1 MPPAPHWPEDRG
13 AGASGTQADAADAL
27 LASHQQAWKRESL
40 EKELAACREELAA
53 MRALLDDLPRIF
65 ESKFENR
72 LRPLLEQ
79 KERLLHGNEGLREQ
93 LRQLQPGGLPIAGS
107 LMPAATHDAEAA
119 VSSPPRQRGWARNLR
134 HAFGVGQP
142 PR

>member
-1 MPPAPHWPEDRG
+1 MIPPAPQWPGEPTEPTDP
-13 AGASGTQADAADAL
+13 L
-27 LASHQQAWKRESL
+27 LASHQLAWKRESL

-79 KERLLHGNEGLREQ
+79 KERLLQGNEGLREQ
-93 LRQLQPGGLPIAGS
+93 LRQLEPGSMPIAGN
-107 LMPAATHDAEAA
+107 LLPAAMAGEASA
-119 VSSPPRQRGWARNLR
+119 GPSAGRGRGWGRSLR
-134 HAFGVGQP
+134 HAFRVGQP